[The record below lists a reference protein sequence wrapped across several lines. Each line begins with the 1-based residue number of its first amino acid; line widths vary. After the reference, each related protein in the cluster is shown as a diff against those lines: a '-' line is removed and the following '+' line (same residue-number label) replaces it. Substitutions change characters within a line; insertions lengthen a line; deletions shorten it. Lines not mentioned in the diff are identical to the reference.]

1 MKRRALFS
9 RPLFHGRELTEKAR
23 VSLLV
28 LGLAALLLTAGL
40 AGRGFTDRP
49 DGESPPA
56 GAELP
61 APAPAAVT
69 PQEEEQLAPALA
81 EDDPAEGLS
90 RTEAEAE
97 AGETEDAVDAVEE
110 DRSEDGQ
117 APGREPAIDLRRLI
131 TGELAVI
138 RPYGYDFNPNTEDYR
153 FHRGS
158 DLAAAAGRPVFAPA
172 AGTVREAA
180 EDAYWGG
187 VLIIDHEGWTTVLR
201 CVTPRVE
208 SGTRVQAGDFI
219 ASVAPAPAEA
229 AEESHFHVEVE
240 REGSS
245 LDPLFYF

>member
-40 AGRGFTDRP
+40 AGRGLTDRP
-49 DGESPPA
+49 GGESPPA
-56 GAELP
+56 AAELP
-61 APAPAAVT
+61 LPAPAAVT
-69 PQEEEQLAPALA
+69 PQDENLAPALA

-97 AGETEDAVDAVEE
+97 AGETEEAGEE
-110 DRSEDGQ
+110 NRSEDGQ

-158 DLAAAAGRPVFAPA
+158 DLAAASGRPVFAPA
-172 AGTVREAA
+172 AGTVREAR

-208 SGTRVQAGDFI
+208 AGTRVQAGDFI

-240 REGSS
+240 SEGSS
-245 LDPLFYF
+245 LDPTFYF